1 MKKISHVVLLVCLL
15 GTFAQAQDTHFS
27 QFWETPLQ
35 MNPGNTA
42 LNHDLRAV
50 VNYRRQWGSFVAPF
64 QSFAFSFD
72 AKTSRKNSRN
82 AYLGVGVHFLHD
94 QAGNS
99 PLSITEGGINLSGV
113 LKLNENNKLS
123 LGLMGGF
130 GQRSLNVNQ
139 FTWSNQY
146 VGGSYNPNTASGE
159 NFTQSSVWFMDAGA
173 GLVWSY
179 GKDQTYISANDGVKL
194 NVGVSAFHF
203 NLPKTGFLTGSTDR
217 LRTKYTFF
225 LNSEFGKN
233 NSNFAIL
240 PQIFLA
246 WQARQTDVVFGSL
259 FRYILQE
266 GSRYTGNL
274 KSASVSLG
282 ALYRLKDA
290 MIWVASMNYANYSIG
305 FSYDMN
311 VSKLSGFS
319 KMRGGFEL
327 FLKFVTPNPFSKAT
341 RSRI

>member
-1 MKKISHVVLLVCLL
+1 MKNIYRIVVLVCLFGVSSL
-15 GTFAQAQDTHFS
+15 AQDAHFS

-35 MNPGNTA
+35 VNPANTG

-50 VNYRRQWGSFVAPF
+50 VNYRRQWGSFVSPF

-72 AKTSRKNSRN
+72 AKTSRKNNRN

-113 LKLNENNKLS
+113 LKLNEANKLS

-130 GQRSLNVNQ
+130 GQRSLNLNQ
-139 FTWSNQY
+139 FSWSNQY
-146 VGGSYNPNTASGE
+146 VGGSYNPNTSSGE
-159 NFTQSSVWFMDAGA
+159 NFSQSSVVFMDAGA
-173 GLVWSY
+173 GLVWSF
-179 GKDQTYISANDGVKL
+179 GKDQSYISANDGVKL

-203 NLPKTGFLTGSTDR
+203 NLPKSGFLPGSSDR
-217 LRTKYTFF
+217 LHTKYAFF
-225 LNSEFGKN
+225 LNSEFGRK
-233 NSNFAIL
+233 NSNLSIL
-240 PQIFLA
+240 PQVYFAL
-246 WQARQTDVVFGSL
+246 QSLQTNVVVGSL

-290 MIWVASMNYANYSIG
+290 VIWVASMNYSNYSIG

-311 VSKLSGFS
+311 LSKLSGFS

-327 FLKFVTPNPFSKAT
+327 YLKFITPNPFAAKT
-341 RSRI
+341 RSRL